1 MSAPGLEKLFLIQN
15 KKEKNQLLMFIR
27 KSNSFL
33 FPLYPDETQMS
44 AKPNETKNWKK
55 KTKKNSLTSTFL
67 FSMAGTCVC
76 VSEAADPEVHL
87 TLRQWFSI
95 RAVGQNTHT
104 HTAVQDLCKH

>member
-1 MSAPGLEKLFLIQN
+1 MKHKCQQN
-15 KKEKNQLLMFIR
+15 QMKQKIKKQ
-27 KSNSFL
+27 
-33 FPLYPDETQMS
+33 
-44 AKPNETKNWKK
+44 TKK
-55 KTKKNSLTSTFL
+55 KKNSLTSTFL
-67 FSMAGTCVC
+67 FSMAGTWVC

>member
-44 AKPNETKNWKK
+44 AKPNETKKLKK
-55 KTKKNSLTSTFL
+55 KKKKKLDKKKPFL
-67 FSMAGTCVC
+67 DG
-76 VSEAADPEVHL
+76 
-87 TLRQWFSI
+87 
-95 RAVGQNTHT
+95 
-104 HTAVQDLCKH
+104 